1 MLNAFSCGEQPSDLL
16 RRTCT
21 LFHTVRDCICPRVSE
36 VHSTLRGAFSGHRSF
51 CGFCCTETA
60 LESRKSMQID
70 TETQLADDKHSF
82 PVFQQ
87 PEDSEKE
94 KVLAQYVEL

>member
-1 MLNAFSCGEQPSDLL
+1 MRFPVANSHLIYCVEHVLYSTRSETASAPGF
-16 RRTCT
+16 RRYTP
-21 LFHTVRDCICPRVSE
+21 HYV
-36 VHSTLRGAFSGHRSF
+36 GAFSGHRSF
-51 CGFCCTETA
+51 CGFCCTDTA